1 MQYILFK
8 FFLETAPKMF
18 QFCGKTGRTWG
29 RASSVSSGS
38 IDVNKHENV
47 WSDSVSSCTHSCS
60 PSLSQ
65 LYRNSGHL
73 SEIVLGCQ
81 VV

>member
-1 MQYILFK
+1 MQCMLLS
-8 FFLETAPKMF
+8 FFLEIAPEMF
-18 QFCGKTGRTWG
+18 QFCGKTGRPWG
-29 RASSVSSGS
+29 TASSVSSGS
-38 IDVNKHENV
+38 IDVYKHENV

-73 SEIVLGCQ
+73 SEIGLGCQ